1 MSSPNMFY
9 RAAAVAL
16 ISSIAIVGVVK
27 AAPSVSDL
35 IKSRQDKL
43 RDMGGALKG
52 IDDEL
57 KKRNPDWDN
66 VIGPAIETLQGR
78 GTYLLEWFPK
88 GSGPESGLKT
98 YALPALWQKPNDFT
112 RLGKAMMA
120 ETAKLKQ
127 IASTKDA
134 PALRTEVAAVGKS
147 CKACH
152 DSYRSPDYEKEN
164 EDE

>member
-1 MSSPNMFY
+1 MSSPYGFR
-9 RAAAVAL
+9 RAA
-16 ISSIAIVGVVK
+16 GVVLVFCVATVGILR
-27 AAPSVSDL
+27 AAPGDSAL

-66 VIGPAIETLQGR
+66 IILPDADTLQSR
-78 GTYLLEWFPK
+78 SSFLLNWFPK
-88 GSGPESGLKT
+88 GSGPESGIKT
-98 YALPALWQKPNDFT
+98 YALPALWQKPDDFT
-112 RLGKAMMA
+112 KLGKAMMA
-120 ETAKLKQ
+120 QTTKLKQ
-127 IASTKDA
+127 
-134 PALRTEVAAVGKS
+134 VAAAKNAEALKEEVIALGKN

-164 EDE
+164 DD